1 MLTEFSFLG
10 SSRLLF
16 LSLWIL
22 IACWT
27 KLSYSV
33 VHSISGAQQTYRCT
47 RKWFSSTY
55 TSVSSS
61 PILFPFR
68 SLQSTE
74 QSTLCYAQDPCLN
87 SPQYCY
93 MSLSAFESSEPP
105 RGHILGCP
113 VGSSLGQNSSRT
125 SKWWTTHLRNG
136 VNGDDVHTSS

>member
-10 SSRLLF
+10 SSPLLF

-22 IACWT
+22 IAYWT

-33 VHSISGAQQTYRCT
+33 VNSISDAQQSFRCIT
-47 RKWFSSTY
+47 KWFSSTY
-55 TSVSSS
+55 TCVSSS

-74 QSTLCYAQDPCLN
+74 QSTVCYAQDPCLN

-125 SKWWTTHLRNG
+125 SKWWTRHLWNG
-136 VNGDDVHTSS
+136 VNGDNVHTSS